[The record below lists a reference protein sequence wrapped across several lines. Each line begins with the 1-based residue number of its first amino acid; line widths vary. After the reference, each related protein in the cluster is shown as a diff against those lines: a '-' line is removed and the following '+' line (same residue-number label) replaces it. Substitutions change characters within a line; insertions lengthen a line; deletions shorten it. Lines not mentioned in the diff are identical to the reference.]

1 MLFVVRY
8 MQCTFVTVIA
18 LMKKVYLFFSISSDL
33 LSMEKGKTKNLELLF
48 WVFQVEFALT
58 VDKFDRRFKKTKRD
72 LILTKSHLYL
82 IGRMQVKKGPEKG
95 QIKDVIKRK
104 IDLENIS
111 QVSQKMQVVLASLM
125 IWWI

>member
-1 MLFVVRY
+1 
-8 MQCTFVTVIA
+8 MQWTFVTVIA

-125 IWWI
+125 IRWI